1 MTVISSIY
9 LARSSRIS
17 AIKKSLFKAGLLV
30 LTALALPMT
39 AQANAPE
46 ISPALKK
53 MLGGLPIAGI
63 KDQVQGMVAALSK
76 TSCAN
81 NLTGCYMT
89 QSGPLQ
95 LYFFTSGKSQQTLLL
110 VVDKT
115 MAMPRLLGEKA
126 QKVMGETS
134 LSAPIISI
142 STTDY
147 ELDNIQMP
155 PALQKVVR
163 EKYFNVN
170 SLAFSSGVQMA
181 ARASLGGAI
190 KLAMQSM
197 GVDTNALTLR
207 AAVVMPIPADMMS
220 GASAGAGVADAVAH
234 GETMKKAGADA
245 LKPEAFVE
253 FQFGP
258 NTNMALKVPKVSL
271 TDATFFLN
279 NALTFGF
286 KGNAYF
292 KGAESKKII
301 MQFQTPLTPAGA
313 MDLLDF
319 EFRMATPASFT
330 MEDAAHMMVGMATPD
345 PRLAKYGG
353 GFIRGI
359 DTFKDPLLAM
369 TKPLAVVKLENPD
382 APPPYVFGDSKK
394 PFPDDDKYF
403 NFVILGPTAADGPL
417 MKGAG
422 DVKILGQ
429 KMGWIYAQAGRSGL
443 SGDAGEQLT
452 LKLGPL
458 GKVKFKMQATM
469 AINAGKQEINLL
481 GNLAGQK
488 IQVGMDGGNMSVEVS
503 ASCVNPFEIKTSL
516 EIKPTTDMAEVF
528 EGQGGV
534 NVDPSK
540 IGGCIGKELEAAY
553 KKISGEFSHLGGYT
567 AKAANEELTKIGNAA
582 ADVARKEYENT
593 KNAARNVANKT
604 SNAATNAFN
613 EAGNAFKSLG
623 KKKKHKKGP
632 DPKFAGSVFDWDY
645 YYDHNPDMQKP
656 GVDLTSHWKNTG
668 FAQGRRG
675 SIEFSAS
682 YYLNRYPDVASA
694 CANSNLQ
701 CALQHWLDYGI
712 EMGRQ
717 GSADFS
723 VVSYM
728 NRYPDVPKTLAPE
741 DDPDALEH
749 WLTFG
754 SDAGR
759 DGRPASNATGPFSAP
774 TRVGG
779 GGGGPWND
787 AAQCQNLYV
796 IGFRVSSGD
805 RVDGVQFLYSNNQ
818 WGAVHG
824 KMKNYS
830 ANVTLPAGQFIERI
844 NYRSGSSVDAVG
856 FLVNTGMPAIKV
868 KSPKPKF
875 GGMPSMPFPSEIHGP
890 DPSIKYDSYG
900 MYGGGGGTYATY
912 TVTPGEKL
920 ACMSGRSGQEVDQLI
935 FSSTGQR

>member
-1 MTVISSIY
+1 MPHQTHRASGPLPAKTR
-9 LARSSRIS
+9 LAG
-17 AIKKSLFKAGLLV
+17 ACLLV
-30 LTALALPMT
+30 LGALSLNTPAH
-39 AQANAPE
+39 AQAAPE
-46 ISPALKK
+46 ITPSLKK
-53 MLGGLPIAGI
+53 LLGGLPIAGL
-63 KDQVQGMVAALSK
+63 KDQVHGMVGALKK
-76 TSCAN
+76 TTCGS

-89 QSGPLQ
+89 QSGPMQ
-95 LYFFTSGKSQQTLLL
+95 LYFFTSGTSQQTLLL
-110 VVDKT
+110 VVDKS
-115 MAMPRLLGEKA
+115 MKMPHLLGEKA
-126 QKVMGETS
+126 QKVMGESS

-147 ELDNIQMP
+147 ALDNIKMP

-163 EKYFNVN
+163 ENYFNVN
-170 SLAFSSGVQMA
+170 SLEFSSGVQVA

-190 KLAMQSM
+190 KLAMQTM
-197 GVDTNALTLR
+197 GVDTNALTMR

-253 FQFGP
+253 LQFGP
-258 NTNMALKVPKVSL
+258 NTTIPLKVPKVSL

-369 TKPLAVVKLENPD
+369 TKPLAVVKLVNPD

-394 PFPDDDKYF
+394 PFPNDDKYF

-488 IQVGMDGGNMSVEVS
+488 IQVGMDGSKMSVEVS

-516 EIKPTTDMAEVF
+516 AIEPSTDIAEVF

-534 NVDPSK
+534 NVDPAK

-553 KKISGEFSHLGGYT
+553 RKIEGEFSQLDGY
-567 AKAANEELTKIGNAA
+567 AASQATQELTKI
-582 ADVARKEYENT
+582 
-593 KNAARNVANKT
+593 ANKT
-604 SNAATNAFN
+604 AEEAAAAAKAAEEEYNRVKAEARKLADSSIKAVTKTFSGATNTAIS
-613 EAGNAFKSLG
+613 ASGGSTSKSSIDV
-623 KKKKHKKGP
+623 KTMMY
-632 DPKFAGSVFDWDY
+632 DRSVFDWDY
-645 YYDHNPDMQKP
+645 FYDANPVLVSRKTDLVVYWKDTAYPAMQ
-656 GVDLTSHWKNTG
+656 
-668 FAQGRRG
+668 RG
-675 SIEFSAS
+675 SFEFDSKFYAAT
-682 YYLNRYPDVASA
+682 YPDAVKMSGGTATGEMMVIHWLGWGIKEGRKGSA
-694 CANSNLQ
+694 EFDLKAYLDRYEDLQ
-701 CALQHWLDYGI
+701 KAFGPTNYQAALVHWLDAGKR
-712 EMGRQ
+712 EGR
-717 GSADFS
+717 
-723 VVSYM
+723 
-728 NRYPDVPKTLAPE
+728 
-741 DDPDALEH
+741 
-749 WLTFG
+749 
-754 SDAGR
+754 DAG
-759 DGRPASNATGPFSAP
+759 PA
-774 TRVGG
+774 
-779 GGGGPWND
+779 
-787 AAQCQNLYV
+787 
-796 IGFRVSSGD
+796 
-805 RVDGVQFLYSNNQ
+805 
-818 WGAVHG
+818 
-824 KMKNYS
+824 K
-830 ANVTLPAGQFIERI
+830 TLPACAIP
-844 NYRSGSSVDAVG
+844 
-856 FLVNTGMPAIKV
+856 TIKV
-868 KSPKPKF
+868 NRKGVMTVAP
-875 GGMPSMPFPSEIHGP
+875 
-890 DPSIKYDSYG
+890 
-900 MYGGGGGTYATY
+900 AT
-912 TVTPGEKL
+912 
-920 ACMSGRSGQEVDQLI
+920 C
-935 FSSTGQR
+935 